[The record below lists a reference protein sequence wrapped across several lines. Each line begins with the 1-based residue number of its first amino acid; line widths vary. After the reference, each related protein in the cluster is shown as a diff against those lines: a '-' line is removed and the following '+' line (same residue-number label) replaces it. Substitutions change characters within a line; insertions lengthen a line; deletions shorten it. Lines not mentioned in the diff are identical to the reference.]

1 VTKLG
6 ESLEVDFQEVAGEAS
21 EAEINREL
29 ANDIL
34 LTGRPSS
41 ETLAQ
46 MRSLP
51 FSLEEAA
58 GRLFEL

>member
-1 VTKLG
+1 MSKLG

-46 MRSLP
+46 LRSLP
-51 FSLEEAA
+51 FSL
-58 GRLFEL
+58 